1 MKMYHQID
9 IDTLKVN
16 SVKHNTIH
24 NQKIIHIVQND
35 YSKLT
40 FQSPILYNLND
51 IKRCDIKNGY
61 NSSSLNN
68 ILLDIDNKEFENW
81 LIKLNNK
88 IMSLIKNVLLEIS
101 ENYYWISTPITL
113 EKIEFNTK
121 NLIENDIIYNNCL
134 KDFINCKNTSNINLY
149 DINRTLINK
158 NKNIK
163 KDNRCIFTID
173 LSLININSF
182 NANRIEYYLIC
193 TKGIILPEIPNK
205 FDFNITDDENI
216 KKEFEVPSLK
226 KLAEKRLSKED
237 KEITNELVMN
247 Y

>member
-68 ILLDIDNKEFENW
+68 ILLDIDNK
-81 LIKLNNK
+81 
-88 IMSLIKNVLLEIS
+88 
-101 ENYYWISTPITL
+101 
-113 EKIEFNTK
+113 
-121 NLIENDIIYNNCL
+121 
-134 KDFINCKNTSNINLY
+134 
-149 DINRTLINK
+149 
-158 NKNIK
+158 
-163 KDNRCIFTID
+163 
-173 LSLININSF
+173 
-182 NANRIEYYLIC
+182 
-193 TKGIILPEIPNK
+193 
-205 FDFNITDDENI
+205 
-216 KKEFEVPSLK
+216 
-226 KLAEKRLSKED
+226 
-237 KEITNELVMN
+237 
-247 Y
+247 